1 MKSGFAGEKHDIDD
15 FDLSDEFGSPQ
26 EDSNVMIKVGKVD
39 NDNVFQ
45 LTGLPNAKGN
55 EMPPDNT
62 FEISTIKSERAASDH
77 DEE

>member
-39 NDNVFQ
+39 NDNVF
-45 LTGLPNAKGN
+45 
-55 EMPPDNT
+55 
-62 FEISTIKSERAASDH
+62 
-77 DEE
+77 